1 MRRELSTTSANS
13 TATQSTKILKERT
26 TKVRFADEDEINI
39 LQPVDPELKSTL
51 YYSREELSLIQRRF
65 QVALVLRR
73 QAQRLNEFK
82 QALKDNQIYINH
94 LREDRATTKR
104 SFQEKTDVSTKRRR
118 LNPLALVVV

>member
-1 MRRELSTTSANS
+1 MRRELSTTSANN
-13 TATQSTKILKERT
+13 TATQSTKMLKERT

-51 YYSREELSLIQRRF
+51 YYSKEELSLIQKRF
-65 QVALVLRR
+65 QVALILRR

-104 SFQEKTDVSTKRRR
+104 SFQEKIEVSTKRRR
-118 LNPLALVVV
+118 LNPLALAVV